1 MSKNVEEDAQY
12 VAKLDADA
20 TREKLAEI
28 YATAL
33 LGASDSTKTS
43 FADVRDDYDSF
54 VAQVCDGYPKFEAIL
69 ASPNVSVEEKQ
80 RMIDEICRSTTP
92 VFRNFLKTLVRR
104 GRMDML
110 REICFAC
117 RRLDDERKGRVPVSI
132 TTATP
137 LDEAEKDK
145 LAVSLRKLVGGE
157 PMFLHK
163 VDPNAI
169 GGIIIRVGDVV
180 YDASIATQ
188 LNKVRQDIIDRS
200 AHEIQNRRDCF
211 RNPEGN

>member
-1 MSKNVEEDAQY
+1 MSKNIEQDAQY
-12 VAKLDADA
+12 AAKLDADA

-33 LGASDSTKTS
+33 LGASDSTQTS
-43 FADVRDDYDSF
+43 FAEVRDDYDSF
-54 VAQVCDGYPKFEAIL
+54 IKQICDGYPKFEAIL
-69 ASPNVSVEEKQ
+69 ASPNVTVEEKQ
-80 RMIDEICRSTTP
+80 RIIDEVCRATTP
-92 VFRNFLKTLVRR
+92 VFRNFLKTLARR

-117 RRLDDERKGRVPVSI
+117 RRLDDERKGRVPVEI
-132 TTATP
+132 TTAAP
-137 LDEAEKDK
+137 FDETEKIK
-145 LAVSLRKLVGGE
+145 LASRLRKLVGGE

-163 VDPNAI
+163 VDPNVI
-169 GGIIIRVGDVV
+169 GGIVIRVGDVV

-188 LNKVRQDIIDRS
+188 LNKVRQEMINRS

>member
-1 MSKNVEEDAQY
+1 MGKNVEQDALY
-12 VAKLDADA
+12 AAKLDADA

-33 LGASDSTKTS
+33 LGACDSTQTS
-43 FADVRDDYDSF
+43 FANVRDDYVSF
-54 VAQVCDGYPKFEAIL
+54 ITQVCDIYPKFEAIL
-69 ASPNVSVEEKQ
+69 ASPSVSVEEKQ
-80 RMIDEICRSTTP
+80 RMLDGICGATTS
-92 VFRNFLKTLVRR
+92 VFRNFLKTLARR

-110 REICFAC
+110 REIFLAC
-117 RRLDDERKGRVPVSI
+117 RKLDDERMGRVHVEI
-132 TTATP
+132 TTAAP
-137 LDEAEKDK
+137 LDETVKDI
-145 LAVSLRKLVGGE
+145 LAVNLRELVGGE
-157 PMFLHK
+157 PEFLHK

-169 GGIIIRVGDVV
+169 GGIIVRVGDVV

-188 LNKVRQDIIDRS
+188 LNKVRQDMIDRS